1 MAAEIGNR
9 QKGEEGSHGVT
20 MLGMRKIFK
29 LTYSPYIPA
38 KVKILER
45 RIRGYLEGKY
55 LGIENIPIS
64 CMERSRQPLTF
75 CKPRISS
82 SSSTHPRLVLGPRAG
97 HLLLLTR
104 GLAEPRPV
112 SELPRGTKRVNH
124 RRGGL
129 FSGGLS
135 GGCVRAGAVR

>member
-38 KVKILER
+38 KVKILGR

-64 CMERSRQPLTF
+64 CMDAAGSLLPFVSHASPLPHQP
-75 CKPRISS
+75 
-82 SSSTHPRLVLGPRAG
+82 
-97 HLLLLTR
+97 TR
-104 GLAEPRPV
+104 D
-112 SELPRGTKRVNH
+112 
-124 RRGGL
+124 
-129 FSGGLS
+129 
-135 GGCVRAGAVR
+135 